1 MSAML
6 PSALKKSESKDE
18 KETKCVT
25 FSREDSFKDKSE
37 HEGLP
42 TVAAS
47 KVEKDSME
55 QVDEVDEVDAM
66 IDDLGILHQDEA
78 AECSLKARKGK
89 KVVPTD
95 SMKRNRERFSK
106 NLED

>member
-1 MSAML
+1 ML
-6 PSALKKSESKDE
+6 PSALKKSESTDE

-55 QVDEVDEVDAM
+55 QVDEVDAM